1 MPSRSIDTT
10 RSPESMTAD
19 QRRAE
24 IVDILARGLMR
35 SIRLARSRTSGP
47 AEKVSE
53 AGESGLDPRANSPLS
68 VAPRP
73 AG

>member
-1 MPSRSIDTT
+1 VQAP
-10 RSPESMTAD
+10 RSPESMTVAER
-19 QRRAE
+19 QAE
-24 IVDILARGLMR
+24 IANILARGLMR
-35 SIRLARSRTSGP
+35 SVRLARSRTSVP

-53 AGESGLDPRANSPLS
+53 AGESDLDLSAKLPLS